1 MVIDAIRDCVK
12 DLWESLSE
20 HECPSCGVKF
30 NDNDPWQTS
39 CGVCREFAGCSSEDS
54 DSIFRRYDEKLI
66 TREQFIQFRDK
77 ILADARIKD
86 EIHKQRQVASLKKR
100 WQVK

>member
-30 NDNDPWQTS
+30 NDNDPWQRAVVFVES
-39 CGVCREFAGCSSEDS
+39 LQGVHL
-54 DSIFRRYDEKLI
+54 K
-66 TREQFIQFRDK
+66 IQIVFLGDMMRN
-77 ILADARIKD
+77 
-86 EIHKQRQVASLKKR
+86 
-100 WQVK
+100 